1 MQINAEDFCSSDT
14 PLCHPLHPSGGQ
26 HTPDVLCAHPSLRTQ
41 KWVPPSLTLTAQST
55 LSVSV
60 KRPAPGLHLTADPH
74 THTPVPPV
82 KSKASL
88 AFVVPESSQP
98 DSCSWHWG
106 GRIHITLKLMVCLW
120 QSLQKRTRSQ
130 ARGSSHLSQ
139 VGVMPLSPGY
149 AFQPLLAV
157 EPRAALLGPFTP
169 SSPRTWPAG
178 VTAQEGVG
186 SAGGR

>member
-1 MQINAEDFCSSDT
+1 MCTPILTHLEMGPSQPDTHGPVHPFCICKAPCPRAPSD
-14 PLCHPLHPSGGQ
+14 C
-26 HTPDVLCAHPSLRTQ
+26 
-41 KWVPPSLTLTAQST
+41 
-55 LSVSV
+55 
-60 KRPAPGLHLTADPH
+60 RPPH

-186 SAGGR
+186 PAGGR